1 MAKNLTKKDLLDLRS
16 KGLNWKEIQSL
27 LAVPEKSKKKV
38 KLMWYQLPDYS
49 KKSRR

>member
-1 MAKNLTKKDLLDLRS
+1 MALTKKDLLGLRA

-27 LAVPEKSKKKV
+27 IALPEKQKKKV

-49 KKSRR
+49 KKKK